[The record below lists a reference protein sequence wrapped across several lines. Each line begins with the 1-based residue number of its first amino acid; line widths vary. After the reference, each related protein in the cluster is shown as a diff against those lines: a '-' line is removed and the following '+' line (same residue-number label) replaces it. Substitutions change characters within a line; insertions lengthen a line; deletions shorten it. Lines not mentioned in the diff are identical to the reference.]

1 MMVPFN
7 EMDRE
12 RRIFKVLGMLQRD
25 VRWTDIKSG
34 VQEVMCARD
43 LHLGVLSIYVTF
55 KDFLKGYGERSIPT
69 FRNQVE
75 KEKNMQ
81 RRPSKSN

>member
-1 MMVPFN
+1 
-7 EMDRE
+7 MDRY
-12 RRIFKVLGMLQRD
+12 
-25 VRWTDIKSG
+25 KSG

-55 KDFLKGYGERSIPT
+55 QDFLKVYEEGSIPT

-75 KEKNMQ
+75 EKIYT
-81 RRPSKSN
+81 KKTK

>member
-69 FRNQVE
+69 FRNQGE
-75 KEKNMQ
+75 KEKNIQ